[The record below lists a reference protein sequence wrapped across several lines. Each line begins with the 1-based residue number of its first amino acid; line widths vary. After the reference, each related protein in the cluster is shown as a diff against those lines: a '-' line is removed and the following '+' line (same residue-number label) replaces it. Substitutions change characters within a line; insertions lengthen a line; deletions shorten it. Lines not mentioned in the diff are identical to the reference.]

1 MQYKLQP
8 LYSTDKSFNGDVIT
22 SDEEK
27 YMGRLYILPTEDG
40 KLLNLGIEKEW
51 FLAHA
56 SIDALICGHIN
67 NEGKWS
73 LSSRRSLEPSLTYTT
88 RNKLFDKVFSPEYV
102 WEISHLREE
111 RTLNISQ
118 FASNPDNSNS
128 NDDDSNVP
136 DTKST
141 TKIVEELNI
150 NSPHIDILRDLIMH
164 SHPDDLTAIEE
175 KSEEIEG
182 QDKYRISEDKSV
194 FDDKKITEIMNYFQR
209 ESAPKLDEEELFHAQ
224 IHLTER
230 IMDEYKK
237 QDIDE
242 FAFIP
247 FGTVTVNVEE
257 NYFVLHDSEDE
268 HTIFIATFDAEII
281 QGLNYTDS
289 LKIEMILSQ
298 LETEDYRR
306 VRNSKQEIEADKTE
320 IKQQTGME
328 YGA

>member
-27 YMGRLYILPTEDG
+27 YMGRLYILATEDG

-56 SIDALICGHIN
+56 SGDVLICGHIN

-73 LSSRRSLEPSLTYTT
+73 LSPRRSLEPSLTYTT
-88 RNKLFDKVFSPEYV
+88 RNKLFDKVFSPEYL
-102 WEISHLREE
+102 WEISYLREE

-128 NDDDSNVP
+128 NEDDDSNVP

-141 TKIVEELNI
+141 TKIVGELNI
-150 NSPHIDILRDLIMH
+150 NSLHIDILRDLIMH
-164 SHPDDLTAIEE
+164 SHPDELAALEE
-175 KSEEIEG
+175 KSEEIER
-182 QDKYRISEDKSV
+182 QDKSA
-194 FDDKKITEIMNYFQR
+194 FDDNNITEIMNYFQR

-230 IMDEYKK
+230 IMDEYKSQK
-237 QDIDE
+237 TNE
-242 FAFIP
+242 FVFVP
-247 FGTVTVNVEE
+247 FGNVTIHTEE
-257 NYFVLHDSEDE
+257 NYFVLRDSEDE

-281 QGLNYTDS
+281 QGLNHTDA

-306 VRNSKQEIEADKTE
+306 IRNSEQEIEADKTE

>member
-27 YMGRLYILPTEDG
+27 YMGRLYILATEDG

-73 LSSRRSLEPSLTYTT
+73 LSPRRSLEPSLTYTT
-88 RNKLFDKVFSPEYV
+88 RNKLFDKVFSPEYL

-111 RTLNISQ
+111 LTLNISQ

-128 NDDDSNVP
+128 NEDDNSNVP

-141 TKIVEELNI
+141 TKIVEQLNI
-150 NSPHIDILRDLIMH
+150 NSLYIDILRNLIMR
-164 SHPDDLTAIEE
+164 SHPDELTALEDLE
-175 KSEEIEG
+175 D
-182 QDKYRISEDKSV
+182 QDKST
-194 FDDKKITEIMNYFQR
+194 FDDNNITEIMNYFQR
-209 ESAPKLDEEELFHAQ
+209 ESAPKLDEEELFHVQ

-230 IMDEYKK
+230 IRDEYESQKTN
-237 QDIDE
+237 E
-242 FAFIP
+242 FVFVP
-247 FGTVTVNVEE
+247 FGNVTIHTEE
-257 NYFVLHDSEDE
+257 SYFVLGDSEDE

-281 QGLNYTDS
+281 QGLNHTDA

-306 VRNSKQEIEADKTE
+306 IRNSEQEIEADKTE
-320 IKQQTGME
+320 IKQQIGME

>member
-1 MQYKLQP
+1 
-8 LYSTDKSFNGDVIT
+8 VIT

-27 YMGRLYILPTEDG
+27 YMGRLYILATEDG

-56 SIDALICGHIN
+56 SGDVLICGHIN

-73 LSSRRSLEPSLTYTT
+73 LSPRRSLEPSLTYTT
-88 RNKLFDKVFSPEYV
+88 RNKLFDKVFSPEYL
-102 WEISHLREE
+102 WEISYLREE

-128 NDDDSNVP
+128 NEDDDSNVP

-150 NSPHIDILRDLIMH
+150 NSSHIDRLRDLIMR
-164 SHPDDLTAIEE
+164 SHPDELTALEE
-175 KSEEIEG
+175 KSEEIER
-182 QDKYRISEDKSV
+182 QDKSA
-194 FDDKKITEIMNYFQR
+194 FDDNNITEIMNYFQR

-230 IMDEYKK
+230 IMDEYKSQK
-237 QDIDE
+237 TNE
-242 FAFIP
+242 FVFVP
-247 FGTVTVNVEE
+247 FGNVTIHTEE
-257 NYFVLHDSEDE
+257 NYFVLRDSEDE

-281 QGLNYTDS
+281 QGLNHTDAF
-289 LKIEMILSQ
+289 KIEMILSQ

-306 VRNSKQEIEADKTE
+306 IRNSEQEIEADKTE